1 MDRLSHLNMG
11 GMNFMYALELLGVF
25 VAACLLTTVIH
36 QMVMEPYLKRS
47 QLKKRMRRQ
56 KREEEFRAKIFKA
69 YQESRDRN
77 SPVTS
82 LMGRLTGWGRVDNL
96 ERQLIQADLYIP
108 PGVFILV
115 VALMGSVGFLLGG
128 RFLDG
133 IWIWVGAAVMG
144 CLPIFILR
152 WKKRRKTAQFE
163 KQMPEAMELLARSL
177 RAGHTLPATMEMVA
191 QEIQPPLGKEMRITY
206 EEQRLGLSVPQALRR
221 MGERV
226 ASQDLGYFVTAV
238 LVQNE
243 SGGNLAEILE
253 NIGSL
258 IRERMKLKGKVQSL
272 TAEGRF
278 SALILMGLPV
288 VTFLAL
294 YVMKRDYIMLLFT
307 DPLGKKMLGAMMGS
321 MAIGAWVMK
330 KMVSIKV

>member
-11 GMNFMYALELLGVF
+11 GMDFMFALGLLGVF
-25 VAACLLTTVIH
+25 VAACLLTTVINK
-36 QMVMEPYLKRS
+36 MVMEPYLKRS
-47 QLKKRMRRQ
+47 ALKKRMRRQ
-56 KREEEFRAKIFKA
+56 KREEEFRAKIFRA
-69 YQESRDRN
+69 YQESRNRN

-82 LMGRLTGWGRVDNL
+82 LMGRLTGWGKVENL
-96 ERQLIQADLYIP
+96 ERQLIQADLNIP
-108 PGVFILV
+108 PGVFILS
-115 VALMGSVGFLLGG
+115 VALAGAVGFLLGG

-133 IWIWVGAAVMG
+133 LWSWVVAAVIS
-144 CLPIFILR
+144 CLPIFLLR

-177 RAGHTLPATMEMVA
+177 RAGHTLPATMELVA
-191 QEIQPPLGKEMRITY
+191 QEIPRPLGEEMRITY

-226 ASQDLGYFVTAV
+226 ASRDLGYFVTAV

-243 SGGNLAEILE
+243 TGGNLAEILE

-258 IRERMKLKGKVQSL
+258 IRERMKLTGKVHTL

-288 VTFLAL
+288 VTFLGL
-294 YVMKRDYIMLLFT
+294 FVMKRDYIMPLFT
-307 DPLGKKMLGAMMGS
+307 DPLGKKMLGAMIGS
-321 MAIGAWVMK
+321 MIIGAWVMK

>member
-1 MDRLSHLNMG
+1 MDRLSQLNMG

-25 VAACLLTTVIH
+25 VAACLLTTVIN

-69 YQESRDRN
+69 YQESRN
-77 SPVTS
+77 SPVAS

-115 VALMGSVGFLLGG
+115 VALMGSMGFLLAS
-128 RFLDG
+128 RFLGG
-133 IWIWVGAAVMG
+133 IWPWPAAVVMG
-144 CLPIFILR
+144 YPPIFILR
-152 WKKRRKTAQFE
+152 WKKRRKTEQFE
-163 KQMPEAMELLARSL
+163 KQMPEAMELLSRSL
-177 RAGHTLPATMEMVA
+177 RAGHTLPATMELVA
-191 QEIQPPLGKEMRITY
+191 QEIQAPLGKEMRITY
-206 EEQRLGLSVPQALRR
+206 EEQRLGLSIPQALRR

-258 IRERMKLKGKVQSL
+258 IRERMKLKGKVQIL

-288 VTFLAL
+288 LTFLAL
-294 YVMKRDYIMLLFT
+294 YAVSRNYIMLLFT
-307 DPLGKKMLGAMMGS
+307 DPLGKKMLGAAMCS

>member
-1 MDRLSHLNMG
+1 MDRLSHLNMN
-11 GMNFMYALELLGVF
+11 GMDFMYALGLLGVF
-25 VAACLLTTVIH
+25 VAACLLITVIN

-47 QLKKRMRRQ
+47 QLKKRMRSQ
-56 KREEEFRAKIFKA
+56 KREQEFRAKIFKA
-69 YQESRDRN
+69 YQESRN
-77 SPVTS
+77 SPVVS

-96 ERQLIQADLYIP
+96 ERQLIQADIYIP

-115 VALMGSVGFLLGG
+115 VALMGSVGLFLGA
-128 RFLDG
+128 RFLYG
-133 IWIWVGAAVMG
+133 IWFWVVGAAMG

-152 WKKRRKTAQFE
+152 WKKRRKTARFE

-177 RAGHTLPATMEMVA
+177 HAGHTLPATMELVA
-191 QEIQPPLGKEMRITY
+191 QEIKAPLGTEMRITY
-206 EEQRLGLSVPQALRR
+206 EEQRLGLSVSQALRR

-226 ASQDLGYFVTAV
+226 ASQDLRYFVTAV

-258 IRERMKLKGKVQSL
+258 IRERMKLKGKVQTL

-278 SALILMGLPV
+278 SALVLMGLPV
-288 VTFLAL
+288 LTFLAL
-294 YVMKRDYIMLLFT
+294 YVMSRDYIMVLFT
-307 DPLGKKMLGAMMGS
+307 DPLGKKMFGAAMGS

-330 KMVSIKV
+330 KMISIKI